1 MNKIMNIILKDNR
14 SKLSVITG
22 ALSLLTFV
30 FFVIM
35 WQTTRAE
42 TSEMPMIVIIFSL
55 VTAIGSVAAT
65 YKNWFHAVNLVA
77 FISSVITFFIMI
89 AGRVSYLAFY
99 FSGDAMATGLSPMLV
114 VALIFALF
122 TVISAALA
130 IFFEKSAE

>member
-55 VTAIGSVAAT
+55 VTAIVSVAAT